1 MKVTI
6 SLIKADIGS
15 LAGHHTVIPEQ
26 IEAAKKCL
34 EKAKKDRLLIDYHVY
49 HVGDDLQLLMTHAKN
64 ENNPEIHK
72 LAFDTFMEVT
82 EKVSRKLKLYGA
94 GQDLL
99 STAFSGNIK
108 GMGPVA
114 IEMAIEERVSEPFV
128 VLGTDKAEAG
138 VFNYY
143 FYRVFADAM
152 NTAGLIIDPQ
162 MHDGFT
168 FRVMDAIENKVIE
181 LNCPD
186 EIYDLI
192 ALIGTTGRYLVERIL
207 RRKDKLL
214 AAVAGV
220 TRLNLIAGAYK
231 GKDDNVAMVRLQG
244 GLPALGEALSPFG
257 IPYLTRGWMR
267 GSHIS
272 PLFPSTV
279 EGSKPTYFDG
289 PSRVVALGFNLCE
302 GKLIGPADLFGDVA
316 FDNVRTKAMDIAL
329 YLREHGEF
337 QPERLG
343 MDELEYTGI
352 VDTLKKLQP
361 RFKEVK

>member
-26 IEAAKKCL
+26 IDLAKRCL
-34 EKAKKDRLLIDYHVY
+34 ENAKRDGLLIDYYVY
-49 HVGDDLQLLMTHAKN
+49 HVGDDLQLLMTHTKK
-64 ENNPEIHK
+64 ENDSEIHK

-114 IEMAIEERVSEPFV
+114 VEMAIEERPSEPFV
-128 VLGTDKAEAG
+128 VLGTDKAESGA
-138 VFNYY
+138 FNYY
-143 FYRVFADAM
+143 FYRVFADPM
-152 NTAGLIIDPQ
+152 NTAGLIIDPL

-168 FRVMDAIENKVIE
+168 FRVVDAVENKAIE
-181 LNCPD
+181 LNCP
-186 EIYDLI
+186 EEVYDLI
-192 ALIGTTGRYLVERIL
+192 SLIGTTGRYLVERIL

-220 TRLNLIAGAYK
+220 TRLSLIAGTYK
-231 GKDDNVAMVRLQG
+231 GKDDNVAIVRLQS
-244 GLPALGEALSPFG
+244 GLPALGEALAPFG
-257 IPYLTRGWMR
+257 VPYLTRGWMR
-267 GSHIS
+267 GSHVS
-272 PLFPSTV
+272 PLFPSSV
-279 EGSKPTYFDG
+279 QHSKPTYFDG

-302 GKLIGPADLFGDVA
+302 GKLVGPADLFTDVA

-352 VDTLKKLQP
+352 VETLKKLEP
-361 RFKEVK
+361 KFKAIK